1 VSAFGRA
8 RRPGWEAQVQ
18 HLVAYLRA
26 QQFTE
31 QNGWHAA
38 DPVYGA
44 WGMGGE
50 RRPPPDTGHVDLS
63 MTRYVLEALH
73 LAGVPASDRIF
84 EQARVYVE
92 RCQNFDPK
100 QPDAVDGGFFFSTTR
115 SSPTLIKPDMT
126 VHISAVMGPPRPTV
140 S

>member
-1 VSAFGRA
+1 
-8 RRPGWEAQVQ
+8 
-18 HLVAYLRA
+18 
-26 QQFTE
+26 
-31 QNGWHAA
+31 
-38 DPVYGA
+38 
-44 WGMGGE
+44 MGGE
-50 RRPPPDTGHVDLS
+50 RRTPPDTGHVDLS

-73 LAGVPASDRIF
+73 AAGVPASHRIF

-115 SSPTLIKPDMT
+115 VSTPIKQDMT
-126 VHISAVMGPPRPTV
+126 AHVSAVMGPPRPTV